1 MNRGIKL
8 RVYLFLKLPV
18 STILKELI
26 ISIHYFID
34 IKYKMEGDWRRQR
47 PNNRGAEEK
56 PKKEI
61 DRDDA

>member
-1 MNRGIKL
+1 MNHDINL

-34 IKYKMEGDWRRQR
+34 IKYKMEDDMSWQR
-47 PNNRGAEEK
+47 LQDENSWLKARNGELLA
-56 PKKEI
+56 
-61 DRDDA
+61 

>member
-34 IKYKMEGDWRRQR
+34 IKYKMEDDSSWQR
-47 PNNRGAEEK
+47 LQDENSWLKARNEGLLA
-56 PKKEI
+56 
-61 DRDDA
+61 